1 MRLPFGFPFGVAVV
15 SGASMQPH
23 LYAGDCVLT
32 RRGGRARVG
41 DVVLLR
47 RPDRPDLL
55 VVKRVRAVRPEGLW
69 VEGDNPSASDD
80 SRLFGAVPGDAVE
93 GRVVLRYRPLRRRSI

>member
-1 MRLPFGFPFGVAVV
+1 MTFLGLSRLMTVPFGRLFSCCVNLYRTLPPGCHALAAGGDVRFPLGVAVV

-23 LYAGDCVLT
+23 LYAGDCVLLRRGL

-47 RPDRPDLL
+47 RPDRRELL
-55 VVKRVRAVRPEGLW
+55 VVKRVTALVADG
-69 VEGDNPSASDD
+69 
-80 SRLFGAVPGDAVE
+80 
-93 GRVVLRYRPLRRRSI
+93 

>member
-1 MRLPFGFPFGVAVV
+1 VRFPLGVAVV

-23 LYAGDCVLT
+23 LYAGDCVLL

-47 RPDRPDLL
+47 RPDRRELL
-55 VVKRVRAVRPEGLW
+55 VVKRVTGLVADGRLW
-69 VEGDNPSASDD
+69 VEGDNPAASDD
-80 SRLFGAVPGDAVE
+80 SRLFGPVGAAAIE
-93 GRVVLRYRPLRRRSI
+93 GRVVWRYRPLHRGRRRA